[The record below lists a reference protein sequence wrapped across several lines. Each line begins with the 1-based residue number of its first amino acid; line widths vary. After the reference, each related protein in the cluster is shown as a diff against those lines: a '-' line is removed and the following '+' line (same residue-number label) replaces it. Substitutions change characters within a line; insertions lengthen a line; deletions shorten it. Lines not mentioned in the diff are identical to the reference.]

1 MQSNLLKTTNF
12 DFLIN
17 LFSFQKPKFQVKPPM
32 PSMGLGLRPIDYL
45 KEGFVKFD
53 ENWWA

>member
-1 MQSNLLKTTNF
+1 MQSKLLNTTKF

-32 PSMGLGLRPIDYL
+32 PSMGLGLIDYL

-53 ENWWA
+53 ENWWP